1 MEYALLFDLDGVLVD
16 SRELH
21 FKALNSAL
29 AEVDEKFVIT
39 EAEQKTI
46 YEGLTTRTKLEILS
60 KDKGL
65 PEEKL
70 DEVWQSKQK
79 HTAKLFDW
87 IPKDPDLTGIL
98 SMARQNGFKIG
109 VVSNSVRETLDTCLR
124 RLGIENL
131 IDISISN
138 EDAPAPKPSPE
149 GYLLAMKTLGADVST
164 TAIFEDSVVGRL
176 AAERSGSK
184 LVPVDNRDDLTKAL
198 VLRTMGEL
206 KVSEGPTFNILIPMA
221 GAGSRFAEKGYEN
234 PKPMIEVKGKPMIQK
249 VIYSLDMNGHFIYL
263 AQEPVV
269 EKYELQNYLRGIC
282 PFAPEVTVIG
292 VDALTEGAAS
302 TSLLAKELI
311 NNENPLIICNSDQ
324 LVEWDSR
331 AFLQDAGDRNLD
343 GSIAVFKSDD
353 PKWSY
358 AKVGDS
364 GLVTEVAEKQV
375 ISDTATVGI
384 YYWKHGSDYVRFVE
398 QMIEKDI
405 RTNGEFYI
413 CPTYNEAI
421 AGGLKIGT
429 YEVDRMISLGTPE
442 DLEAYV
448 NG

>member
-1 MEYALLFDLDGVLVD
+1 MTYALLFDLDGVLVD

-29 AEVDEKFVIT
+29 AEVDERFVIT
-39 EAEQKTI
+39 EAEQETI

-65 PEEKL
+65 PKEKL
-70 DEVWQSKQK
+70 EEVWQSKQK
-79 HTAKLFDW
+79 HTARLFDW
-87 IPKDPDLTGIL
+87 IPKDLEIVNTL
-98 SMARQNGFKIG
+98 NMVRQNGFKIG

-124 RLGIENL
+124 RIGIEGL
-131 IDISISN
+131 VDISISN
-138 EDAPAPKPSPE
+138 EETPAPKPSPE

-176 AAERSGSK
+176 AAEQSGAK
-184 LVPVDNRDDLTKAL
+184 LVPVNNRIDLTHRL
-198 VLRTMGEL
+198 VLKTMEEL
-206 KVSEGPTFNILIPMA
+206 KEPEAPTFNILIPMA
-221 GAGSRFAEKGYEN
+221 GAGSRFVEKGYEN
-234 PKPMIEVKGKPMIQK
+234 PKPMIEVKGMPMIQK

-263 AQEPVV
+263 AQEPIV
-269 EKYELQNYLRGIC
+269 EKYDLKNFLRSIC

-324 LVEWDSR
+324 LVEWDAR

-343 GSIAVFKSDD
+343 GSIAIFESQD

-358 AKVGDS
+358 AKVEDG
-364 GLVTEVAEKQV
+364 GFVTEVAEKQV

-384 YYWKHGSDYVRFVE
+384 YYWKHGSDYVKFAE

-413 CPTYNEAI
+413 CPAYNEAI
-421 AGGLKIGT
+421 ASGLKIGT
-429 YEVDRMISLGTPE
+429 YEVHRMISLGTPE